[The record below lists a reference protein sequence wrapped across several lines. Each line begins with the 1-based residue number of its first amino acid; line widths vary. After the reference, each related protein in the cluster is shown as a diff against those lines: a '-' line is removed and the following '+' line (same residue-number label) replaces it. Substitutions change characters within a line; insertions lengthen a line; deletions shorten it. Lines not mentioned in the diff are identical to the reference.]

1 MSMPKKDPY
10 NTQQVIASLR
20 FFIENGYCWER
31 FGGLDQMFVKKDKIR
46 YVMSML
52 PPGGGRNSVDP
63 RFITQCTTYVM

>member
-1 MSMPKKDPY
+1 MSMPKKDTY

-46 YVMSML
+46 
-52 PPGGGRNSVDP
+52 
-63 RFITQCTTYVM
+63 